1 MSAATKTA
9 VSAFFSQIIV
19 NAVELRETDVLDHT
33 YNPSTDECIIR
44 VTGIPARSNLIGICK
59 KIKETAQ
66 VRTVDIYAGD
76 INGVHIFKLSCCKQP
91 FDRQTKTASAETTFF
106 STLLT
111 LFCIALLACLVFK
124 LN

>member
-1 MSAATKTA
+1 MSTATNTA

-19 NAVELRETDVLDHT
+19 NAVGLKETDVLDHT

-59 KIKETAQ
+59 KIEEAAQ
-66 VRTVDIYAGD
+66 VRAVNIYAGD

-91 FDRQTKTASAETTFF
+91 FDRQTKAALTETTFF
-106 STLLT
+106 PTLLT
-111 LFCIALLACLVFK
+111 LFCIALLVCLVFK